1 MSYTVVWL
9 HSAKEQLADLHLK
22 ARQRGIASA
31 VTRTVHRMEQLLAR
45 DPASAGESRGD
56 GTRILFRR
64 PAAIVFEVH
73 EDESTVVVRSVRL
86 TSK

>member
-1 MSYTVVWL
+1 MNYTVVWL

-31 VTRTVHRMEQLLAR
+31 VTRTLHRMELLLAR
-45 DPASAGESRGD
+45 DPTSAGESRGD
-56 GTRILFRR
+56 ASRILYRR
-64 PAAIVFEVH
+64 PVAIVFEVH
-73 EDESTVVVRSVRL
+73 EDELAVVVRSVRL